1 MVMLDVPKHVAYWCA
16 SAEEDWDAALSLIAG
31 KRNRHGLFF
40 VHLALEKMLKALVT
54 QHTGQVAPKI
64 HALIRLADRA
74 DLSLTEERRDF
85 LGEFDRY
92 QIEGRYPELLG
103 EAPGSEET
111 DAALSAADEMFK
123 WLKSQL

>member
-1 MVMLDVPKHVAYWCA
+1 MVDVPKHVAYWSA
-16 SAEEDWDAALSLIAG
+16 SAEEDWDAALSLISS

-40 VHLALEKMLKALVT
+40 IHLALEKMLKALVT
-54 QHTGQVAPKI
+54 QHTGAVAPKI

-74 DLSLTEERRDF
+74 GLSLAEEQRDF

-92 QIEGRYPELLG
+92 QIEGRYPELL
-103 EAPGSEET
+103 EASPGREET
-111 DAALSAADEMFK
+111 DTALKAADEMFK